1 MSLITR
7 CPSCG
12 TAFRVVRD
20 QLKISDGW
28 VRCGQCLDVFDS
40 TPNLREVSL
49 DEATSPLSAPAIAA
63 DIIVDFDPTALVDA
77 PVVPRIA
84 DADADQP
91 ERRLENAELQMP
103 GLAPPASAIE
113 ATALVEVFAV
123 PIDAAASIGP
133 AFTGRSAS
141 AEQAAAPVESM
152 PEADVPPSPQPA
164 DFSFVAQAAK
174 PTLWQSAWVRW
185 GLVMACLVLVGL
197 LFLQVVI
204 HERDRIVAHDAR
216 ARPAMQR
223 LCDLLEC
230 EIRPMRMIESI
241 SVESSS
247 FNKLRADTFRLVF
260 TLRNTGQVPV
270 AQPAIELTLTDTQ
283 DAPLVRRVLLPA
295 DLDFKAE
302 VLPAGA
308 EQTGTYLVSVSPAA
322 GAAGLA
328 RNIAGYRVLAFYP

>member
-1 MSLITR
+1 M
-7 CPSCG
+7 
-12 TAFRVVRD
+12 VRD

-49 DEATSPLSAPAIAA
+49 EEAISPLSPPAIAA
-63 DIIVDFDPTALVDA
+63 DITVDIDPTALDDA
-77 PVVPRIA
+77 PVVSWNA
-84 DADADQP
+84 DTDTDTDTDQP
-91 ERRLENAELQMP
+91 ERRLENADLQMP

-113 ATALVEVFAV
+113 ATAVVEAFAV
-123 PIDAAASIGP
+123 PIDVAAPTGP

-141 AEQAAAPVESM
+141 AEPAAAPVEPM
-152 PEADVPPSPQPA
+152 PEADVPPSPQAP
-164 DFSFVAQAAK
+164 DFSFVARAAK

-185 GLVMACLVLVGL
+185 GLVMACLVLGGL
-197 LFLQVVI
+197 LFLQVAVQ
-204 HERDRIVAHDAR
+204 ERDRIVAHDAR

-223 LCDLLEC
+223 LCELLEC
-230 EIRPMRMIESI
+230 EIQPMRMIESI

-247 FNKLRADTFRLVF
+247 FNKLRADTFRLGF

-295 DLDFKAE
+295 DMDLKAE

-322 GAAGLA
+322 GTAGLA